1 MSSTLALA
9 AATLALKNRLQLAV
23 DRDGLN
29 ATVTSRPPDKA
40 RGNIT
45 GNQLNL
51 FLYDLAISAAWRNA
65 AVPRQLPGGESIS
78 ASPLGLSARY
88 LLSAYAQDDED
99 DLAHRLLGS
108 ALLSLHDQPLLGAA
122 ELKAALPESD
132 LWAQAEHVRVTP
144 HPISGDELSKWWT
157 VFQAP
162 YRPTFAYEVTALLI
176 DSRWP
181 VHAALPVLK
190 RGEEDRG
197 VEATTG
203 PGPALL
209 GVLLP
214 EPLPAVRLGESLTW
228 QIDHANSLTAQA
240 HVQPVVG
247 EELASMPLT
256 RTDSSAPFILPI
268 SGPDWTVGLYK
279 AWLSLPSSPHPWT
292 TNQVAFTLA
301 PRLQVSPTA
310 VPAGAFTLAV
320 TCQPSL
326 QAAQTPSLLI
336 HGLQLPPAS
345 RDPDGIHL
353 TFDIPALAAGTYTVR
368 LRVDGVDSLPVGI
381 VDGTHP
387 YLPTFEAAQQVVV
400 T

>member
-65 AVPRQLPGGESIS
+65 AAPRQLPGGESIS

-99 DLAHRLLGS
+99 ELAHRLLGS
-108 ALLSLHDQPLLGAA
+108 ALLSLHDQPLLSAA
-122 ELKAALPESD
+122 ELKTALPESD
-132 LWAQAEHVRVTP
+132 LWAQTEHVRITP

-162 YRPTFAYEVTALLI
+162 YRPTFAYEVTVLLI

-181 VHAALPVLK
+181 IHAALPVLK
-190 RGEEDRG
+190 RGEDDRG
-197 VEATTG
+197 IETTTG
-203 PGPALL
+203 PGPSLV
-209 GVLLP
+209 GVLPP
-214 EPLPAVRLGESLTW
+214 EPLPAVRLGEGLTW
-228 QIDHANSLTAQA
+228 QVDHTDSLTAQA
-240 HVQPVVG
+240 HVQPVAG
-247 EELASMPLT
+247 EVFAPIPLI
-256 RTDSSAPFILPI
+256 RTAPSAPFILPI
-268 SGPDWTVGLYK
+268 SGPEWTTGLYR
-279 AWLSLPSSPHPWT
+279 AWLSLPASPHPWT
-292 TNQVAFTLA
+292 TNQAAFTLA
-301 PRLQVSPTA
+301 PHLQVSPTT
-310 VPAGAFTLAV
+310 VPAGAFTLSV

-326 QAAQTPSLLI
+326 RAAQTPLLLI
-336 HGLQLPPAS
+336 HGLQLPPLS
-345 RDPDGIHL
+345 RNLDGIHM
-353 TFDIPALAAGTYTVR
+353 TFDVPALVAGTYTVR
-368 LRVDGVDSLPVGI
+368 LRVDGVDSLPVGV
-381 VDGTHP
+381 VDGTHA
-387 YLPTFEAAQQVVV
+387 YLPTFEAAQQVEV